1 MGAHATPRSV
11 IAFLLISSLL
21 ATADCAASLEP
32 RASVPELLV
41 TPQEPDSRERVEEET
56 DVTEAPPQDYSE
68 EPAISTERSA
78 LLEEPDP
85 DDPTLTAGGALRLFM
100 ASRNYRSL
108 RQLKAVMSE
117 ALVARYD
124 RNSAPFN
131 GKNRVRLAAF
141 HFSSDDLRPVTVRGQ
156 KGSPPG
162 TYIARV
168 RTLWA
173 DQGEAVE
180 LRREAIR
187 LVRQDS
193 GLWRVSRLEKI
204 ESEPLR
210 FRSDLTG
217 QITLRRLMRGWHRRS
232 LASAQ
237 RHFGPRFQKRYEGRE
252 EDLAALFVGEPDPK
266 HAAYRIAEL
275 KEVGDRRLVA
285 KLELFVTSPGQP
297 TPIKGAPVIV
307 QLVRQGP
314 SWLLDAW
321 GD

>member
-1 MGAHATPRSV
+1 MGPRATSRSM
-11 IAFLLISSLL
+11 IAFLLISILIVS
-21 ATADCAASLEP
+21 ADCAASLEAP
-32 RASVPELLV
+32 SSVPEV
-41 TPQEPDSRERVEEET
+41 PVGPQEPAARERVEEEPGI
-56 DVTEAPPQDYSE
+56 TEAPIKDYSE
-68 EPAISTERSA
+68 EPGIPIERDA
-78 LLEEPDP
+78 LFEEPDP

-108 RQLKAVMSE
+108 RRLKGVMTE
-117 ALVARYD
+117 ALVVRYD

-141 HFSSDDLRPVTVRGQ
+141 HFTPGDLRPVTARGQ
-156 KGSPPG
+156 KGAPPG

-187 LVRQDS
+187 IVRQDT

-210 FRSDLTG
+210 FRSDLEG
-217 QITLRRLMRGWHRRS
+217 QITVRRLMRGWHRRS

-237 RHFGPRFQKRYEGRE
+237 RHLGSNFQKKYEGRE
-252 EDLAALFVGEPDPK
+252 EDLAAIFVGEEDPR
-266 HAAYRIAEL
+266 HAAYRIIEL
-275 KEVGDRRLVA
+275 KEVGSSRLVA

-297 TPIKGAPVIV
+297 IPIEGDPVIV
-307 QLVRQGP
+307 QMVKQGP
-314 SWLLDAW
+314 SWRLDAW
-321 GD
+321 ED

>member
-1 MGAHATPRSV
+1 M
-11 IAFLLISSLL
+11 
-21 ATADCAASLEP
+21 
-32 RASVPELLV
+32 
-41 TPQEPDSRERVEEET
+41 ERHV
-56 DVTEAPPQDYSE
+56 
-68 EPAISTERSA
+68 

-108 RQLKAVMSE
+108 RQLKGVMTE

-124 RNSAPFN
+124 RRSASFN

-141 HFSSDDLRPVTVRGQ
+141 HFSPGDLRPVTARGQ
-156 KGSPPG
+156 KGSPPN

-187 LVRQDS
+187 LVRLDS

-210 FRSDLTG
+210 FRSDLSG
-217 QITLRRLMRGWHRRS
+217 QVTLRRLMRGWHRRS
-232 LASAQ
+232 LASAR
-237 RHFGPRFQKRYEGRE
+237 RHFGPRFQKKYEGRE

-275 KEVGDRRLVA
+275 KEVGDRRLIA

-297 TPIKGAPVIV
+297 TPIEGAPVIV

-314 SWLLDAW
+314 SWLLDTW